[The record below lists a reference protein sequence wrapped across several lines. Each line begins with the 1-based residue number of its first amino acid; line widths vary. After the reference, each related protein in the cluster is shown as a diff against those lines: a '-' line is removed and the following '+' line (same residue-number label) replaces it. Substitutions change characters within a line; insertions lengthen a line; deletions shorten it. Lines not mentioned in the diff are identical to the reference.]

1 VAEATQGISGSG
13 RYLCL
18 KTMMRNNNIGVLI
31 TLLLVFAVSMPVLG
45 LYNKV
50 GLSFGIPRILVVFLI
65 LWLAVIAF
73 GMYFSKTR
81 KE

>member
-1 VAEATQGISGSG
+1 
-13 RYLCL
+13 
-18 KTMMRNNNIGVLI
+18 MRNNNIGVLI

-65 LWLAVIAF
+65 LWLVVIAF